1 MPFRRRIG
9 AVRLVPLAA
18 LIAAAAVVSC
28 GSDEDGGATASG
40 GSAGAGGA
48 SGAQVGGSAGSDG
61 GKGGT
66 GGAGG
71 TGGSAAGS
79 GGSTAGTGGGGAG
92 AGGSVAGTGGSAA
105 GTGGSSAGTGGSA
118 AGTGGSSAGTGGSAG
133 GSAGSSSGAGGTGGT
148 GGSPPIGG
156 VGDVAGCA
164 SPVALVDVS
173 GAKKIGDGTA
183 ASCTEAATRAAVE
196 AGGTYVFAC
205 GAAPLTITLGAT
217 LVVTKDLTL
226 DGGGT
231 VTLSGGGKSRILT
244 IDAKK
249 NFEALSPVLTVQR
262 LAFTGGKASG
272 TTGPLGANT
281 DAGGGAIYFLGG
293 RVVVLDSTFD
303 ANTCPEKGPD
313 VGGGAIYGVGVGG
326 LLVARS
332 RFTNN
337 ACANGGAIGVLGG
350 DLAVYSST
358 FTDNTAT
365 GRGANSVVDGK
376 QVGEGGN
383 GGAIS
388 MDGKGHA
395 LTLCGVTVK
404 KNHGGAFGGAVF
416 RTSYASEPT
425 TIASSSFEDNDV
437 PDTTD
442 PNVPSGAGGLYLQ
455 GTHVT
460 MTSTTIAGN
469 KANGAAGLWVLGHG
483 AGASG
488 KVDLTNVTIA
498 NNETYPRPDFT
509 KRGIPGGLIIGD
521 DTTGTLQNCSI
532 VGNKAQFASGIGRA
546 SPLVIHN
553 TIIDNV
559 AENQYAPINCTGSAF
574 ASPPGK
580 GDHNVQWPKG
590 LKDDMECTA
599 GIVRIDPQMGTLAD
613 NGGVVRT
620 VAPSPGSPV
629 IGMGADCAP
638 TDARG
643 KPRKAACTLGA
654 LEVE

>member
-1 MPFRRRIG
+1 MSARRPVR
-9 AVRLVPLAA
+9 VFRLVYAST
-18 LIAAAAVVSC
+18 LIAAVAAC
-28 GSDEDGGATASG
+28 GGDEDAGAPGGSSDQAGGGGASAGGKSGGAGNGSAGKSGAAGSVGGGGGAGGATSAGAGGSGAGGSGVGGAGAGASGSGAGTGGTMGLAGGGGSGATGGGGGAGPLGGSG
-40 GSAGAGGA
+40 GSAGG
-48 SGAQVGGSAGSDG
+48 
-61 GKGGT
+61 
-66 GGAGG
+66 
-71 TGGSAAGS
+71 
-79 GGSTAGTGGGGAG
+79 
-92 AGGSVAGTGGSAA
+92 
-105 GTGGSSAGTGGSA
+105 
-118 AGTGGSSAGTGGSAG
+118 
-133 GSAGSSSGAGGTGGT
+133 
-148 GGSPPIGG
+148 PPIGG

-164 SPVALVDVS
+164 SPVALADTS

-205 GAAPLTITLGAT
+205 GAAPVTITLGAT
-217 LVVTKDLTL
+217 LVVTKDVTL

-262 LAFTGGKASG
+262 LAFVGGKASG

-293 RVVVLDSTFD
+293 RVVVLESTFD
-303 ANTCPEKGPD
+303 DNVCPEKGPD
-313 VGGGAIYGVGVGG
+313 VAGGAIYGVGLGG

-337 ACANGGAIGVLGG
+337 RCANGGALGMLGG

-358 FTDNTAT
+358 FTNNRAT

-383 GGAIS
+383 GGALC
-388 MDGKGHA
+388 MDGKGKA
-395 LTLCGVTVK
+395 LTLCGVNVK
-404 KNHGGAFGGAVF
+404 DNHGGAFGGAVF

-425 TIASSSFEDNDV
+425 TVTSSSFEDNDV
-437 PDTTD
+437 PDSDD
-442 PNVPSGAGGLYLQ
+442 PKAPSGAGGLYLQ

-460 MTSTTIAGN
+460 MSNTTIAGN
-469 KANGAAGLWVLGHG
+469 RARGAAGLWVLGHG
-483 AGASG
+483 PGASG

-509 KRGIPGGLIIGD
+509 KRGIPGGLVIGD
-521 DTTGTLQNCSI
+521 DTTGTLNNCTI
-532 VGNKAQFASGIGRA
+532 VGNKAQFASGIGRV
-546 SPLVIHN
+546 SPLEIHN
-553 TIIDNV
+553 SIISNV
-559 AENQYAPINCTGSAF
+559 AENQYAPLNCTGSSF
-574 ASPPGK
+574 AQPPGK
-580 GDHNVQWPKG
+580 GDHSIQWPNG
-590 LKDDMECTA
+590 LKDDMDCIA
-599 GIVRIDPQMGTLAD
+599 GIQRIDPQMGTLAD

-620 VAPSPGSPV
+620 IAPLPGSPA
-629 IGMGADCAP
+629 IGKGAACAA

-643 KPRKAACTLGA
+643 KARKAACTLGA